1 MKNRCLL
8 LLFALAGFGCEYDGS
23 RWASGRSQVGAIPRI
38 ADADPATRHSVT
50 VRVPTRLQVERTAES
65 LSVGFGGLQATNLT
79 VGAKMSTGIE
89 CVGHIYRD
97 GRLLPLDGFSLRAGL
112 DFEPYAYIFTRNR
125 NEVPIPGEEYLLEF
139 RCTLFETD
147 VPAQQFWSRGTG
159 RHYRILWSQTFK
171 ERIR

>member
-8 LLFALAGFGCEYDGS
+8 LLFALACFGCEYDGN
-23 RWASGRSQVGAIPRI
+23 RWTIGRSNIGAIPPI

-65 LSVGFGGLQATNLT
+65 LSVGFGGLQPTNVT

-89 CVGHIYRD
+89 CAGHIYRD
-97 GRLLPLDGFSLRAGL
+97 GRVLPLDGFSLRAGL
-112 DFEPYAYIFTRNR
+112 DFEPNAYIFTRNR
-125 NEVPIPGEEYLLEF
+125 NEVPIRGEEYLLEY

-147 VPAQQFWSRGTG
+147 VPAQQFWSPGKG
-159 RHYRILWSQTFK
+159 KHYRVLWSQTFK
-171 ERIR
+171 ETVK

>member
-8 LLFALAGFGCEYDGS
+8 LLFALASFGCEYDGS
-23 RWASGRSQVGAIPRI
+23 RWTSGRSDVVPIPRI
-38 ADADPATRHSVT
+38 ADADPDTRHSVT
-50 VRVPTRLQVERTAES
+50 VRVPTRLHIERTLES
-65 LSVGFGGLQATNLT
+65 LSVGFGGLQTTNLT

-97 GRLLPLDGFSLRAGL
+97 GRVLPLDGFSLRAGL
-112 DFEPYAYIFTRNR
+112 DFEPYAYIFTRSR

-139 RCTLFETD
+139 RYTLFETD
-147 VPAQQFWSRGTG
+147 VPAQQFWSRGKG

>member
-8 LLFALAGFGCEYDGS
+8 ILLACASCGCEYDGN
-23 RWASGRSQVGAIPRI
+23 RWTSGRSQVLAIPRI
-38 ADADPATRHSVT
+38 DDADPATRHSVT

-112 DFEPYAYIFTRNR
+112 DFEPYAYIFTRRR
-125 NEVPIPGEEYLLEF
+125 NEVPITAEQYLLEF
-139 RCTLFETD
+139 RGPLFETD
-147 VPAQQFWSRGTG
+147 VPSQQFCS
-159 RHYRILWSQTFK
+159 L
-171 ERIR
+171 